1 MLGWLLGWG
10 ERGIRPAIL
19 VEDLD
24 ALLVALGAL
33 HALPPRCEIVVVVH
47 DGRLE
52 AFDAIGASQRC
63 EAHLKHE
70 QAGAVD
76 VELTASP
83 DDEAAL
89 LPVGRLVQVCLRR
102 AELLVEDLYARVVV
116 GARGGITR
124 RTWSGSDLGL
134 GLGLGLGLEA
144 VSQAAPG

>member
-1 MLGWLLGWG
+1 MLGWISGWG

-24 ALLVALGAL
+24 TLLVALGAL

-124 RTWSGSDLGL
+124 RTQVDQ
-134 GLGLGLGLEA
+134 LEA
-144 VSQAAPG
+144 PLTLAEQQVGALR